1 MPENLLRVITPEVGG
16 GFGSKLNVYAEE
28 ALMAFVAM
36 KINKP
41 VKWVESRRENFLATI
56 HGRGHVDYFELA
68 AKRDGT
74 MLGLKPE
81 TDSGPRRLPPV
92 AHARHSHTSASS

>member
-1 MPENLLRVITPEVGG
+1 
-16 GFGSKLNVYAEE
+16 
-28 ALMAFVAM
+28 MAFVAM

-74 MLGLKPE
+74 MLGLRLKLI
-81 TDSGPRRLPPV
+81 SGPRRLPPV
-92 AHARHSHTSASS
+92 ADARHSHPQRSS